1 MQSKMVLH
9 ACLCV
14 AAAHIS
20 FCFLYFLRFMVVSL
34 RVGKKKCQKRTSAL
48 DDLPRD
54 CTTVFTSLTRFFFFF
69 FLSQWIDTTCMYTLP
84 CVTLA
89 LVYVA
94 HATVWVFVHDV
105 INVQCT

>member
-20 FCFLYFLRFMVVSL
+20 FFFFFLYFLRFMVVSL

-69 FLSQWIDTTCMYTLP
+69 VTVDRYHLYVYTPVCDTSTGLRRTRDS
-84 CVTLA
+84 VG
-89 LVYVA
+89 
-94 HATVWVFVHDV
+94 F
-105 INVQCT
+105 CT